1 MRVSGHD
8 FSDRIGLLSGGKM
21 KVKELIDY
29 LERCNPEAVV
39 YLGEMLK
46 DGKELNHVVEVG
58 VSDLIIPTVYLS

>member
-1 MRVSGHD
+1 
-8 FSDRIGLLSGGKM
+8 M

-46 DGKELNHVVEVG
+46 DGEELNHVVEVG
-58 VSDLIIPTVYLS
+58 VSDLIVPTVYLSWFGGKNGL